1 MLEGY
6 PIINKY
12 IDSFPKQRMDLF
24 QAVFDSFDSI
34 TKWIFLDHVEQEQ
47 DNKLQDSDLDFS
59 TLENPKYAQNKLITQ
74 FITPRKN
81 AKLTVDI
88 PKSGTKCVK
97 KIKLNE

>member
-1 MLEGY
+1 MDFFRSCITGAR
-6 PIINKY
+6 
-12 IDSFPKQRMDLF
+12 QR
-24 QAVFDSFDSI
+24 
-34 TKWIFLDHVEQEQ
+34 
-47 DNKLQDSDLDFS
+47 DLDFS
-59 TLENPKYAQNKLITQ
+59 ALENPKYAQNKLITQ